1 MRFIGC
7 KTLLLENIK
16 QVIGEKAPDAK
27 TFCDIFSGTSSVARY
42 FKKDYQIISNDLLYF
57 SYVLQKATID
67 NNTFPTFD
75 KLKKELNL
83 INYDDINYYLENT
96 PLDILQSS
104 HNIEDSELFIYNNY
118 TPSSDECDRMYFKP
132 KTGKRIDL
140 IRILL
145 NIWLTNDI
153 ITENE
158 YFYLLA
164 VLIETVPYY
173 SNIAGVYGAYLKTWD
188 KRTYNPFKL
197 QNLNILDNKKE
208 NVSYNLN
215 AHDLIRQIK
224 GDILYLDPPYNT
236 RQYPPNYHVLETIAK
251 YDYPKIKG
259 VSGMRDYKDQ
269 ISMFCRKRDV
279 YNALDDIIENADF
292 QYIIMSYS
300 TDGILTIEEIEEIFK
315 KHGISGTYKLA
326 KPIEYRKFKS
336 QKKQSKKDLHELL
349 FFVEKE
355 VKNPRINDKKLFRNK
370 KDIQTTLG

>member
-1 MRFIGC
+1 M
-7 KTLLLENIK
+7 
-16 QVIGEKAPDAK
+16 
-27 TFCDIFSGTSSVARY
+27 
-42 FKKDYQIISNDLLYF
+42 YF

-197 QNLNILDNKKE
+197 QNLNILD
-208 NVSYNLN
+208 
-215 AHDLIRQIK
+215 
-224 GDILYLDPPYNT
+224 
-236 RQYPPNYHVLETIAK
+236 
-251 YDYPKIKG
+251 
-259 VSGMRDYKDQ
+259 
-269 ISMFCRKRDV
+269 
-279 YNALDDIIENADF
+279 IE
-292 QYIIMSYS
+292 
-300 TDGILTIEEIEEIFK
+300 
-315 KHGISGTYKLA
+315 
-326 KPIEYRKFKS
+326 
-336 QKKQSKKDLHELL
+336 
-349 FFVEKE
+349 
-355 VKNPRINDKKLFRNK
+355 
-370 KDIQTTLG
+370 